1 MATWTVTGGGST
13 GHNSSAPT
21 VKVYS
26 EIVDFSEFTTAGTD
40 VIQVIEL
47 PANSLV
53 LYAGMDVLTADG
65 SGNSNALSLGD
76 GADVDRWVAAST
88 PTAGMEVTRAR
99 AGDSSLGTTSVGYA
113 YYAAADTID
122 IVSSVGVTTSAKVR
136 VFAVVADCDGHGDN
150 EDQNVT
156 FAS

>member
-13 GHNSSAPT
+13 GHSASAPT

-26 EIVDFSEFTTAGTD
+26 EIVDFDEFTITAGDT
-40 VIQVIEL
+40 VQVIEL

-53 LYAGMDVLTADG
+53 LYAGMDVLSATSSG
-65 SGNSNALSLGD
+65 SGTLALGD
-76 GADVDRWVAAST
+76 GDDPDRYVSAST
-88 PTAGMEVTRAR
+88 AGAGMEATRER
-99 AGDSSLGTTSVGYA
+99 AGASSAAVGYN

-122 IVSSVGVTTSAKVR
+122 LLNATATLDAKVR

-156 FAS
+156 FA